1 MVVCYRLHFEDMSLF
16 SARPRIQIHDS
27 DPPIL
32 RKGLR
37 EAQRLETTAEHFEEI
52 SSSFSQFHHF
62 IKQKE
67 IRNDHDLAKLL
78 KLSDVGVEL
87 RPRINAS
94 ETNY

>member
-1 MVVCYRLHFEDMSLF
+1 MI
-16 SARPRIQIHDS
+16 PT
-27 DPPIL
+27 PPIL
-32 RKGLR
+32 RKGRR
-37 EAQRLETTAEHFEEI
+37 EAQRLETDAEHFEEI
-52 SSSFSQFHHF
+52 SSSFLQFHHF

-78 KLSDVGVEL
+78 KLSDVGVEP